1 MFINYSVSVVS
12 WIRATGVISNLME
25 GSGYIK
31 CRRFGAGSKFGSGL
45 ESGSGLGFPNET
57 ETTVTTPE
65 HPYLLALLLVQLM
78 GSAAVIVPAVVVIAT
93 IISRRLLSK
102 SHYGFVVC
110 LMICDII
117 TVLPFSLFHSALYL
131 YSYFT
136 STKAT
141 VSCYLL
147 SFFYIAPVASGFMV
161 VNLTIDAALAMTYP
175 LKYRKWMTRTKVIAL
190 SILAW
195 ILAAFLTLPSLAS
208 SSLDEEVEDLHICP
222 PTVTPFLPL
231 LVGRFTTAVLV
242 IVLSAY
248 LYWSAYKTKKK
259 IKCLTRRNSNNQS
272 LIVKLQKNT
281 RLSIT
286 LLLIVT
292 VDCILRIARPV
303 MSIVV
308 GYVGFYETPAFLV
321 VLAGTSWVEFINH
334 PVVYG
339 LMLHDVYHSLCCKSG
354 NAGTPV

>member
-1 MFINYSVSVVS
+1 
-12 WIRATGVISNLME
+12 ME
-25 GSGYIK
+25 GCGYNK
-31 CRRFGAGSKFGSGL
+31 CRRLGAGCEFGSGL
-45 ESGSGLGFPNET
+45 ELGSGLGLLNET
-57 ETTVTTPE
+57 ETTVATPE
-65 HPYLLALLLVQLM
+65 YPYLLALLLVQLI
-78 GSAAVIVPAVVVIAT
+78 GSVAVIVPAVVVIAT
-93 IISRRLLSK
+93 IVCRKLLSK
-102 SHYGFVVC
+102 SHYGFVVG

-117 TVLPFSLFHSALYL
+117 TVLPFSLLHSALYL
-131 YSYFT
+131 YSHFT

-175 LKYRKWMTRTKVIAL
+175 LKYRKWMTKTQVIAL

-195 ILAAFLTLPSLAS
+195 FLAASLSLPSLAS

-222 PTVTPFLPL
+222 STVVPFVPL
-231 LVGRFTTAVLV
+231 LVGRFTTAILV
-242 IVLSAY
+242 IVFSAY
-248 LYWSAYKTKKK
+248 LYWSAYKTKRK
-259 IKCLTRRNSNNQS
+259 IKQLTRRNSTTSS

-292 VDCILRIARPV
+292 VDCMLRIARPA
-303 MSIVV
+303 MSITV
-308 GYVGFYETPAFLV
+308 GYIGFYESPAFLV

-354 NAGTPV
+354 STGTSV